1 MPKATKRP
9 VQQPWTDEDVQV
21 LRESVAGAETLAEGL
36 RMASQR
42 LGRTVGTVQQKW
54 YKMKAPTNGGAAKP
68 EALLTFVDRDG
79 KQQEYVTKKDIPI
92 ELLFGASEISLR
104 PVNRA

>member
-54 YKMKAPTNGGAAKP
+54 YKMKAPTNGGAAKS
-68 EALLTFVDRDG
+68 EYLLTFTDKTG
-79 KQQEYVTKKDIPI
+79 ASQSYVTKDKV
-92 ELLFGASEISLR
+92 
-104 PVNRA
+104 PVNLLDSATDISVQPVKRA